1 MVYSSQVILKAVG
14 VHVTVTYK
22 GHVAYAATFPWE
34 GIDALDT
41 AVMPNTNI
49 RVGIKPNIVPDGAQL
64 IFKHEGSNCEEL
76 EVLTEKVSSCFEA
89 VALMT
94 GCKVHGEWNLLHYSS
109 VDQADLYQANVK
121 SFGVTFDP
129 QVQQQTWGSP
139 DMGNVSKK
147 IPSNHVL
154 YDIGCKAS
162 NHCHAFMAAAMT

>member
-1 MVYSSQVILKAVG
+1 M
-14 VHVTVTYK
+14 
-22 GHVAYAATFPWE
+22 
-34 GIDALDT
+34 
-41 AVMPNTNI
+41 
-49 RVGIKPNIVPDGAQL
+49 
-64 IFKHEGSNCEEL
+64 
-76 EVLTEKVSSCFEA
+76 
-89 VALMT
+89 
-94 GCKVHGEWNLLHYSS
+94 HGEWNLLHYSS

-162 NHCHAFMAAAMT
+162 NHCHAFMAAAMTEYAHAKMLIASKAMAMTAIDILYHPELPYLPVYNAGPCIIRIPISDQILRKKKNKLLNKKVKLYNIIYFN